1 MPFDEIKR
9 TIYSNSF
16 KLLRDF
22 SLLLFNAFILSV
34 ILGNYSSLISIQ
46 PPISFVCVWGVLI
59 TTILISFETIK
70 IIVNRILL
78 IKYSIKVFR
87 YYKKLDDNCSFNKF
101 QTLMIEWLVEYQ
113 IKQIFFCFFY
123 ILFQFFFILNKN
135 VVIIQ
140 LFCCI
145 MLLGK
150 RDPFYRY
157 SLKKT

>member
-9 TIYSNSF
+9 TIYGNSF

-101 QTLMIEWLVEYQ
+101 
-113 IKQIFFCFFY
+113 
-123 ILFQFFFILNKN
+123 
-135 VVIIQ
+135 
-140 LFCCI
+140 
-145 MLLGK
+145 
-150 RDPFYRY
+150 
-157 SLKKT
+157 

>member
-34 ILGNYSSLISIQ
+34 IFGNYSSLISIQ
-46 PPISFVCVWGVLI
+46 TPISFVCVWGVI
-59 TTILISFETIK
+59 TTILIFFETIK

-101 QTLMIEWLVEYQ
+101 
-113 IKQIFFCFFY
+113 
-123 ILFQFFFILNKN
+123 
-135 VVIIQ
+135 
-140 LFCCI
+140 
-145 MLLGK
+145 
-150 RDPFYRY
+150 
-157 SLKKT
+157 

>member
-46 PPISFVCVWGVLI
+46 PPISFVCVLGGLI

-101 QTLMIEWLVEYQ
+101 
-113 IKQIFFCFFY
+113 
-123 ILFQFFFILNKN
+123 
-135 VVIIQ
+135 
-140 LFCCI
+140 
-145 MLLGK
+145 
-150 RDPFYRY
+150 
-157 SLKKT
+157 

>member
-22 SLLLFNAFILSV
+22 SLLLFSAFILSV
-34 ILGNYSSLISIQ
+34 IFSNYSSLISIQ
-46 PPISFVCVWGVLI
+46 PPIYFVCVLGVLI

-101 QTLMIEWLVEYQ
+101 
-113 IKQIFFCFFY
+113 
-123 ILFQFFFILNKN
+123 
-135 VVIIQ
+135 
-140 LFCCI
+140 
-145 MLLGK
+145 
-150 RDPFYRY
+150 
-157 SLKKT
+157 

>member
-34 ILGNYSSLISIQ
+34 ILGNYSSLISIK

-101 QTLMIEWLVEYQ
+101 
-113 IKQIFFCFFY
+113 
-123 ILFQFFFILNKN
+123 
-135 VVIIQ
+135 
-140 LFCCI
+140 
-145 MLLGK
+145 
-150 RDPFYRY
+150 
-157 SLKKT
+157 

>member
-46 PPISFVCVWGVLI
+46 PPISLVCVWGVLI

-101 QTLMIEWLVEYQ
+101 
-113 IKQIFFCFFY
+113 
-123 ILFQFFFILNKN
+123 
-135 VVIIQ
+135 
-140 LFCCI
+140 
-145 MLLGK
+145 
-150 RDPFYRY
+150 
-157 SLKKT
+157 

>member
-22 SLLLFNAFILSV
+22 SLLLFSAFILSV
-34 ILGNYSSLISIQ
+34 IFSNYSSLISIQ
-46 PPISFVCVWGVLI
+46 PPISFVCVLGVLI

-87 YYKKLDDNCSFNKF
+87 YYKKLDDNCGFNKF
-101 QTLMIEWLVEYQ
+101 
-113 IKQIFFCFFY
+113 
-123 ILFQFFFILNKN
+123 
-135 VVIIQ
+135 
-140 LFCCI
+140 
-145 MLLGK
+145 
-150 RDPFYRY
+150 
-157 SLKKT
+157 

>member
-22 SLLLFNAFILSV
+22 SLLLFSAFILSV
-34 ILGNYSSLISIQ
+34 IFSNYSSLISIQ
-46 PPISFVCVWGVLI
+46 PPISFVCVCGVLI

-101 QTLMIEWLVEYQ
+101 
-113 IKQIFFCFFY
+113 
-123 ILFQFFFILNKN
+123 
-135 VVIIQ
+135 
-140 LFCCI
+140 
-145 MLLGK
+145 
-150 RDPFYRY
+150 
-157 SLKKT
+157 

>member
-22 SLLLFNAFILSV
+22 SLLLFSAFILSV
-34 ILGNYSSLISIQ
+34 IFSNYSSLISIQ
-46 PPISFVCVWGVLI
+46 PPISFVCVLGVLI

-101 QTLMIEWLVEYQ
+101 
-113 IKQIFFCFFY
+113 
-123 ILFQFFFILNKN
+123 
-135 VVIIQ
+135 
-140 LFCCI
+140 
-145 MLLGK
+145 
-150 RDPFYRY
+150 
-157 SLKKT
+157 

>member
-46 PPISFVCVWGVLI
+46 SPISFVCVWGVLI
-59 TTILISFETIK
+59 TTIHISFETIK

-101 QTLMIEWLVEYQ
+101 
-113 IKQIFFCFFY
+113 
-123 ILFQFFFILNKN
+123 
-135 VVIIQ
+135 
-140 LFCCI
+140 
-145 MLLGK
+145 
-150 RDPFYRY
+150 
-157 SLKKT
+157 